1 MQKITLTILFFLI
14 LGIPILLQA
23 QENPFPKEAR
33 KTARKEAKAKQKASQ
48 TYYLVMGLNARYGLS
63 QDFRMS
69 RSTYSGVG
77 IGGILSYRMRSP
89 KIWEEV
95 LMDLSSATHYTSSEL
110 GVLDN
115 TYGGIDYR
123 HLRHI
128 KDLGAKEDWHLY
140 LGGSIDTRANVKVNE
155 ALGNSGA
162 HWEGISTLN
171 LAGGLQKDFE
181 LPLIKKPVSM
191 DYQLAIP
198 LFAYV
203 YRGPAYSLS
212 ALDDQ
217 NHVFT
222 SIWGLPRV
230 NSELGLTFPFAKNNP
245 NRLRVA
251 YRWDF
256 YGFNDNEIHPV
267 RSAQHG
273 LSLELLINL
282 GKQNLQSNG

>member
-1 MQKITLTILFFLI
+1 MQKFTLAILLFLLLGLPAILF
-14 LGIPILLQA
+14 A
-23 QENPFPKEAR
+23 QDTLSTRSVR
-33 KTARKEAKAKQKASQ
+33 KAVRKAAVAEQKATQS
-48 TYYLVMGLNARYGLS
+48 YYLVMGINARYGLT

-69 RSTYSGVG
+69 RLTYQGLG
-77 IGGILSYRMRSP
+77 LGGIVSYRMRSP
-89 KIWEEV
+89 KIWEEILV
-95 LMDLSSATHYTSSEL
+95 DASFANQTTSTEL
-110 GVLDN
+110 GSLENV
-115 TYGGIDYR
+115 YGGIDYR

-128 KDLGAKEDWHLY
+128 KALGAKQDWHLY
-140 LGGSIDTRANVKVNE
+140 LGGSIDTRANVKVNTD
-155 ALGNSGA
+155 LGNSGA

-171 LAGGLQKDFE
+171 LAAGLQKDFE
-181 LPLIKKPVSM
+181 LPLIKTPVSM

-212 ALDDQ
+212 GLDDQ

-230 NSELGLTFPFAKNNP
+230 NSELGLTFPFSQNNP
-245 NRLRVA
+245 NRLRIA

-273 LSLELLINL
+273 LALELLVNL
-282 GKQNLQSNG
+282 GKQ